1 LKIQTTRFGEMDI
14 DEAKIITFTEP
25 IFGFPDSK
33 KFVFLDNTNSL
44 FKWLQSTEKKELAFV
59 MMDPLHIMKNYE
71 VSVAG
76 EFIKDLNLSSIDKA
90 VVLCIVNIANECA
103 SVTANLV
110 GPVILNPEKM
120 LARQVVLLN
129 SPYGLKHSILGNLQ
143 AAGAGG
149 EK

>member
-1 LKIQTTRFGEMDI
+1 
-14 DEAKIITFTEP
+14 
-25 IFGFPDSK
+25 
-33 KFVFLDNTNSL
+33 
-44 FKWLQSTEKKELAFV
+44 
-59 MMDPLHIMKNYE
+59 MMDPLQIMENYE

-76 EFIKDLNLSSIDKA
+76 EVIKDLNLSTIDKA

-110 GPVILNPEKM
+110 GPIILNPEKM

-129 SPYGLKHSILGNLQ
+129 SPYGLKHSILGNIQ
-143 AAGAGG
+143 AAAGG

>member
-1 LKIQTTRFGEMDI
+1 MKIQTTRFGEMDI
-14 DEAKIITFTEP
+14 DEAKIITLTEP
-25 IFGFPDSK
+25 ILGFPDSN
-33 KFVFLDNTNSL
+33 KFVLLDNTKSL
-44 FKWLQSTEKKELAFV
+44 FKWLQSTEKKDLAFV
-59 MMDPLHIMKNYE
+59 MMDPLQIMGNYE

-76 EFIKDLNLSSIDKA
+76 EFIKDLNLSSLDKA

-120 LARQVVLLN
+120 LAKQVVLLN
-129 SPYGLKHSILGNLQ
+129 SSYGLKHSILGNIQ
-143 AAGAGG
+143 TAAGE

>member
-1 LKIQTTRFGEMDI
+1 LKIQTTKFGEMDI
-14 DEAKIITFTEP
+14 DEKKIITFTEP
-25 IFGFPDSK
+25 ILGFPDSK
-33 KFVFLDNTNSL
+33 KFVLLDNTNSL

-59 MMDPLHIMKNYE
+59 MIDPLQIMENYE
-71 VSVAG
+71 VSVSN
-76 EFIKDLNLSSIDKA
+76 ESIKDLNLLSIDKA

-120 LARQVVLLN
+120 LAKQVVLLN
-129 SPYGLKHSILGNLQ
+129 SPYSLKHSIMGSIQ
-143 AAGAGG
+143 SEAAVG